1 MYEQEVTDRSQAPG
15 IQIYYEREE
24 GIIFILIL
32 VNRVSR
38 ILSLSLPLYG
48 ECLTGIVMTE
58 LTHGKVNDV
67 IFLGSHKSGMDII
80 FLGRGS
86 IEHVN
91 ACTS

>member
-1 MYEQEVTDRSQAPG
+1 MTDRSQAPG

-24 GIIFILIL
+24 GIIFIIIQ

-67 IFLGSHKSGMDII
+67 IFWAVTRVVWISYFWAEGVLNM
-80 FLGRGS
+80 
-86 IEHVN
+86 
-91 ACTS
+91 